1 MPPSSSEHELRL
13 DTAVVLSAATGHEK
27 GGDFHLLTR
36 VGSRTVAVVGDV
48 EGHGASVA
56 PRAAHVLEILDSVLG
71 DGRDPAEI
79 LERLN
84 RVLHDDAG
92 FELFVTACAVT
103 IDHAERSAA
112 WAFAGHLPPHWLD
125 TGLPIDGATPGRML
139 GVEPSCQST
148 SAEKRPLKPGEGMV
162 LFTDGVED
170 VQARR
175 ATASGPHGSRTCSR
189 RTCAARPRTASR
201 TASSRRCA
209 TSAAGATATTSASS
223 CCASCADPAPARRAR
238 VSGPQP
244 AVYRSRGRS
253 ATVRAVF
260 AVHVINQPRRVGG

>member
-1 MPPSSSEHELRL
+1 MPLPPRSEELRL
-13 DTAVVLSAATGHEK
+13 DTAVVLAAATGHET
-27 GGDFHLLTR
+27 GGDLHLLAR

-48 EGHGASVA
+48 EGHGTSVA
-56 PRAAHVLEILDSVLG
+56 PQAAHVREVLESVLG

-139 GVEPSCQST
+139 GVEPSCRAS

-170 VQARR
+170 VQSPAGDRFGTARVTHVL
-175 ATASGPHGSRTCSR
+175 ATDLR
-189 RTCAARPRTASR
+189 
-201 TASSRRCA
+201 
-209 TSAAGATATTSASS
+209 GASASDVAHGLQAAVRDFGGGRHGDDL
-223 CCASCADPAPARRAR
+223 CILALR
-238 VSGPQP
+238 VLP
-244 AVYRSRGRS
+244 
-253 ATVRAVF
+253 
-260 AVHVINQPRRVGG
+260 